1 MFPFLSREE
10 HLRQRA
16 ARGWTEDEDVLVCIV
31 EIDRLRAA
39 HADVLSKVA
48 TAFDEYLWGLSISPQ
63 PASGPCEESVRYFR
77 DSLIADLAPEETEA
91 IERRTDHARNKALAN
106 WEPSEDRP

>member
-1 MFPFLSREE
+1 MFSFASREE

-16 ARGWTEDEDVLVCIV
+16 ARGWTEDADVLVCVV
-31 EIDRLRAA
+31 EIDRLRTERDDAMA
-39 HADVLSKVA
+39 KVA

-77 DSLIADLAPEETEA
+77 DSLLADLAPEQ
-91 IERRTDHARNKALAN
+91 K
-106 WEPSEDRP
+106 P